1 LAERWTRE
9 RRVEHTR
16 NLLLDAAEELFAQ
29 KGFGSATLEDIAEA
43 AGYTR
48 GAIYAHFGA
57 KEELFL
63 AVTERHRQ
71 RFLDA
76 FAAVISSYHELSEL
90 VLDDI
95 ATRWREMSSMST
107 DQAALGYE
115 LTLFLL
121 RNPQS
126 RERLARQRLDT
137 VRSLGDFIRKGVEQL
152 GGTLPISAQTL
163 ARLMIATSDGVVL
176 TSHIDGE
183 DLYRPFLELFM
194 ASIAPSVAAA
204 ENVG

>member
-29 KGFGSATLEDIAEA
+29 KGFGSATLEDIADA

-194 ASIAPSVAAA
+194 SSIAPSVAAA

>member
-29 KGFGSATLEDIAEA
+29 KGFGSATLEDIADA